1 MNIALILAGGT
12 GTRLGAPV
20 PKQYLEIKGKPL
32 IAYTL
37 ETFEQHPGIAQIQ
50 IVAEETWHSQILRFA
65 GKKFSSFSAPGEN
78 RQLSILNG
86 LEDIM
91 RKASP
96 TDNIIIQDAAR
107 PLTKPELITGL
118 LDALRIHEA
127 AVPVLP
133 VKDTV
138 YTYENGR
145 FTGTADRSR
154 LVAGQAPEGFR
165 LGKYLTATE
174 ALLPDR
180 ILSVTGSLQVAL
192 LAGMDAVSIPGDE
205 NNFKITTG
213 ADLQRFS
220 RILAEED

>member
-12 GTRLGAPV
+12 GTRLGAPI

-32 IAYTL
+32 FSYTL
-37 ETFEQHPGIAQIQ
+37 EVFENHPEIDRIQ
-50 IVAEETWHSQILRFA
+50 IVAEESWHNRIRKFA
-65 GKKFSSFSAPGEN
+65 GGKFIGFSVPGDN

-86 LEDIM
+86 LEDIL
-91 RKASP
+91 KNASL
-96 TDNIIIQDAAR
+96 TDNVIIQDAAR

-118 LDALRIHEA
+118 LDALKTHEA
-127 AVPVLP
+127 AAPVLP

-154 LVAGQAPEGFR
+154 LMAGQAPEGFR
-165 LGKYLTATE
+165 LGKYLEATK

-205 NNFKITTG
+205 DNFKITTSE
-213 ADLQRFS
+213 DLKRFS
-220 RILAEED
+220 GMLAEED